1 MRRPFLCMLYATNDS
16 LNVGWDQLNVSLGLD
31 RECAV
36 LRSVVPD
43 VVAVWLSTAQ

>member
-16 LNVGWDQLNVSLGLD
+16 LNVGRDQLNVFVGLD
-31 RECAV
+31 REFTV

-43 VVAVWLSTAQ
+43 VVAVWLSAAQ